1 MRDYLICNSIF
12 VKSFIHR
19 GVVICCFA
27 ITKTL
32 PFLSII
38 KKAKIT
44 SVASMVNAKV
54 YIYNKLK
61 QQLNERSRINYGN
74 CLIFRMA
81 VSKLSEF
88 LIWNQWKDKMKWI

>member
-44 SVASMVNAKV
+44 SVASMVNAKI
-54 YIYNKLK
+54 YIK
-61 QQLNERSRINYGN
+61 
-74 CLIFRMA
+74 
-81 VSKLSEF
+81 
-88 LIWNQWKDKMKWI
+88 

>member
-1 MRDYLICNSIF
+1 MINQINLFDQRIK
-12 VKSFIHR
+12 KSFLYLGWILLILLLFFR
-19 GVVICCFA
+19 GCGASVPGTSVTIPA

-54 YIYNKLK
+54 YI
-61 QQLNERSRINYGN
+61 
-74 CLIFRMA
+74 
-81 VSKLSEF
+81 
-88 LIWNQWKDKMKWI
+88 